1 MSSLSCSKTTSEQV
15 PNVSVDRYT
24 EISNS
29 FTSDQQK
36 SGQSKY
42 MNKSSEPGE
51 ESLNPITNYV
61 NDGIGE
67 SEPYVNDNKN
77 QEAENDKYCNG
88 Q

>member
-1 MSSLSCSKTTSEQV
+1 MSSLSCSNTTTEQI

-29 FTSDQQK
+29 FTSEQQK
-36 SGQSKY
+36 SGQLKH

-51 ESLNPITNYV
+51 NLNPISNYV
-61 NDGIGE
+61 IDGICE
-67 SEPYVNDNKN
+67 SGPYVNDNKN
-77 QEAENDKYCNG
+77 QEAESDKYCNG

>member
-1 MSSLSCSKTTSEQV
+1 MSSLSCSKTTTEQI
-15 PNVSVDRYT
+15 PNLSVDRYT

-29 FTSDQQK
+29 FTSDQQN
-36 SGQSKY
+36 SGQLKH

-51 ESLNPITNYV
+51 ENLNPNTNYV
-61 NDGIGE
+61 IDGICE

>member
-1 MSSLSCSKTTSEQV
+1 
-15 PNVSVDRYT
+15 
-24 EISNS
+24 
-29 FTSDQQK
+29 
-36 SGQSKY
+36 